1 MKQLVV
7 LTNKIPKINNATVLT
22 FDEEL
27 EKYKKSCKKDFL
39 RTEACF
45 SWYYDSLLKDLRNSV
60 FIYPENEEVEKWI
73 RKFYKVVE
81 ENENISYSSSVSNR
95 H

>member
-7 LTNKIPKINNATVLT
+7 LTNGNVPKIENATVLT

-45 SWYYDSLLKDLRNSV
+45 SWYYDSLLKDLKNSV
-60 FIYPENEEVEKWI
+60 FIYTENEEVEKWI
-73 RKFYKVVE
+73 KKFYKVIE
-81 ENENISYSSSVSNR
+81 ENGTINYNSISI
-95 H
+95 

>member
-7 LTNKIPKINNATVLT
+7 LTNGKVPKIKNATVLT

-45 SWYYDSLLKDLRNSV
+45 SWYYDSLLEDLKKSV

-73 RKFYKVVE
+73 RKFYKVIE
-81 ENENISYSSSVSNR
+81 ENETINYNPISI
-95 H
+95 

>member
-7 LTNKIPKINNATVLT
+7 LINGKVPKIENATVLT

-45 SWYYDSLLKDLRNSV
+45 SWYYDSLLKDLKNSV
-60 FIYPENEEVEKWI
+60 FIYPGNEEVEKWI
-73 RKFYKVVE
+73 RKFYKVIE
-81 ENENISYSSSVSNR
+81 ENETINYSPISI
-95 H
+95 

>member
-7 LTNKIPKINNATVLT
+7 LTNGKVPKIKNATVLT

-27 EKYKKSCKKDFL
+27 ERYKKSCKKDFL

-45 SWYYDSLLKDLRNSV
+45 SWYYDSYLEDLKNSV

-73 RKFYKVVE
+73 RKFYKVIE
-81 ENENISYSSSVSNR
+81 ENETIGYNSISI
-95 H
+95 